1 MREDGEMEVMLASL
15 GAGEYFGE
23 MALLKQ
29 STRGATVRCTA
40 PMDTLSLPKREF
52 GMLAAYLPQM
62 RETLEGVME
71 QRARS
76 NAQKSVGG

>member
-1 MREDGEMEVMLASL
+1 MRGDEAMEVDVAQL

-29 STRGATVRCTA
+29 STRGATIRCTA

-52 GMLAAYLPQM
+52 SMLSAYLPQM
-62 RETLEGVME
+62 RETLEAVME
-71 QRARS
+71 ERSRS
-76 NAQKSVGG
+76 NAQKLGGG